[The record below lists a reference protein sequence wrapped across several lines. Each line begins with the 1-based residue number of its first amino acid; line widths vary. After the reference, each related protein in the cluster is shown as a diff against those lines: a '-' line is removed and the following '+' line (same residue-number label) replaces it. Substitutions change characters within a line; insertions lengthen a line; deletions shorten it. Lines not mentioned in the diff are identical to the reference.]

1 MSGEFDD
8 IRPFSEEEFPE
19 VLKRL
24 ARNDYLI
31 TLLRT
36 LRYPNLAPFLKKP
49 VDFFTGRFIRHRLR
63 NIRTID
69 QFQREIIVNQLI
81 AWVIEKTT
89 SGLTV
94 SGLENLDKKKS
105 YIFISN
111 HRDIV
116 LDVCFL
122 NHFLV
127 QAGFGITQIAIGD
140 NLLINEF
147 ISDLMRANKSFIV
160 KRNLPLR
167 EQIQASIQLSR
178 YIHKTLEG
186 GESIWIAQREGR
198 AKDGQDLT
206 NPAVIK
212 MLYLAK
218 RKSVL
223 DFNAFVH
230 ACNIVPVVISYE
242 LDPCDTIKGWELHH
256 VQTRGFHE
264 KRKYEDLLSIAAGI
278 KGKKGRVHLSFGEPL
293 SGNYENDRE
302 VAADID
308 SWMKT
313 HYRIWPSNY
322 IAYDEI
328 HGQETYRDKY
338 SEEERRAFLNR
349 FRRLVEP
356 VRRVIL
362 KVYARAVE
370 NLEAEGGFS

>member
-1 MSGEFDD
+1 MTDEFDD
-8 IRPFSEEEFPE
+8 IRPFNESEFPE

-24 ARNDYLI
+24 AKNDYLI

-36 LRYPNLAPFLKKP
+36 LRWPNLAPFLKKP
-49 VDFFTGRFIRHRLR
+49 ANFLTGRFIRHRLR
-63 NIRTID
+63 HIKTID
-69 QFQREIIVNQLI
+69 QFQREIIIGQLI

-89 SGLTV
+89 SGISV
-94 SGLENLDKKKS
+94 SGLENLDKDKS
-105 YIFISN
+105 YIFIGN

-147 ISDLMRANKSFIV
+147 VSDLMRANKSFIV
-160 KRNLPLR
+160 KRNLPPG
-167 EQIQASIQLSR
+167 EQIRASIQLSK
-178 YIHKTLEG
+178 YIHKTLAG

-218 RKSVL
+218 RKSRR
-223 DFNAFVH
+223 DFSAFIH
-230 ACNIVPVVISYE
+230 ECNIVPVVISYE

-256 VQTRGFHE
+256 VQTRGYH
-264 KRKYEDLLSIAAGI
+264 KKGKYEDLLSILAGI
-278 KGKKGRVHLSFGEPL
+278 KGKKGRVHVAFGEPL
-293 SGNYENDRE
+293 YGTYANDRD
-302 VAADID
+302 VAMVID
-308 SWMKT
+308 KWMKT

-328 HGQETYRDKY
+328 HGKGTYRDKY
-338 SEEERRAFLNR
+338 TEEERREFLSR
-349 FRRLVEP
+349 FSRQFEH
-356 VRRVIL
+356 VRRVVL
-362 KVYARAVE
+362 QVYARAVE
-370 NLEAEGGFS
+370 NYELESNSE